1 MKWNLRHLR
10 VFLAV
15 EKFSSATRAA
25 QDCNLSQPAVT
36 QAINKLESEFSQQL
50 FQHLPHGLFTTPA
63 GELFSRRV
71 KRALI
76 LIDEAVPP
84 IAPRLAWT
92 ATSSQL
98 DALIAVND
106 KGNFTLAAKQL
117 GLAQP
122 TVHRAVS
129 HLESEAG
136 KALFVRTSSGIKSTR
151 ACKILAEASQ
161 LAFAELDQAIMELA
175 ELNGTEIGMLK
186 IGSLPLAR
194 SFVLP
199 HAITEFRKSRPKISI
214 KVDESHY
221 DTLLT
226 GLRRGEIDFLI
237 GALRDP
243 LPIEDIKQTKLFTD
257 DLILIAGPTHPLIK
271 QSDITLK
278 QLSNYPWV
286 IARSGTPTRAYFDK
300 LFSQSTSPENWVET
314 GSLILMRQLLQEGA
328 HIGCISRLQ
337 AAAEIKLGLMVP
349 IKFDLKKAT
358 RPIGITTRV
367 DWLPTKA
374 QQSFIDEIVS
384 AAAIFSSSHNASNGN
399 S

>member
-25 QDCNLSQPAVT
+25 EECNLSQPAVT
-36 QAINKLESEFSQQL
+36 QAINKLEIAFAQQL
-50 FQHLPHGLFTTPA
+50 FQHLPHGLFPTPA
-63 GELFSRRV
+63 GIIFSRRV
-71 KRALI
+71 KRAMRI
-76 LIDEAVPP
+76 FDEAVSP

-98 DALIAVND
+98 NALIAVNE
-106 KGNFTLAAKQL
+106 KENYTLAAKQL

-122 TVHRAVS
+122 TVHRAVA

-136 KALFVRTSSGIKSTR
+136 KSLFVRTPSGIRSTK
-151 ACKILAEASQ
+151 ACKIIAEASQ
-161 LAFAELDQAIMELA
+161 LAFAELDQAVMELT
-175 ELNGTEIGMLK
+175 ELTGSEVGKITIGAM
-186 IGSLPLAR
+186 PLVR

-199 HAITEFRKSRPKISI
+199 HAITDFRISRPKIRI
-214 KVDESHY
+214 KVDEGHY
-221 DTLLT
+221 DTLLS

-237 GALRDP
+237 GALRNP
-243 LPIEDIKQTKLFTD
+243 LPIEDVEQKQLFTD
-257 DLILIAGPTHPLIK
+257 DLILIGGANHPL
-271 QSDITLK
+271 LK
-278 QLSNYPWV
+278 QKNVILSDLSTYPWV

-300 LFSQSTSPENWVET
+300 LFCDATPPDNWVET

-337 AAAEIKLGLMVP
+337 AAAEIKLGLMVE
-349 IKFDLKKAT
+349 INFDLKNTT

-374 QQSFIDEIVS
+374 QQSFMDKVAHAATLFGTVS
-384 AAAIFSSSHNASNGN
+384 DN